1 MPEVGKLAD
10 QPTRVIVV
18 EDEALMRDLL
28 TRVLAG
34 LDGIEVVAS
43 ASDGPTALEAIRKHN
58 PDVALLDLYLG
69 PDTDGIKVGH
79 EARQIVPNLG
89 IVVLTGRQD
98 FNSVREII
106 LGEGAGWSF
115 LLKQSVGDVDALARA
130 IRGSA
135 AGMTVI
141 DPVIVAG
148 LRPRSDSPL
157 TGLTPKQ
164 LEVIAL
170 VAQGHNNDAIV
181 SELEVS
187 TRTVDR
193 HLNEIYRHL
202 RPYLKDGVHARVHA
216 VPLYLRSSDSSAA

>member
-1 MPEVGKLAD
+1 LAD

-18 EDEALMRDLL
+18 EDEALMRDLF

-43 ASDGPTALEAIRKHN
+43 ASDGPAALEAIRKHS
-58 PDVALLDLYLG
+58 PDVAPLDLDLG
-69 PDTDGIKVGH
+69 PDPEGIKVGH
-79 EARQIVPNLG
+79 EARQIVPDLG

-115 LLKQSVGDVDALARA
+115 LLKQSVGDVDALTRA

-170 VAQGHNNDAIV
+170 VAQGHNNDAIAT
-181 SELEVS
+181 ELKIS

-193 HLNEIYRHL
+193 AI
-202 RPYLKDGVHARVHA
+202 
-216 VPLYLRSSDSSAA
+216 